1 MRPLRLA
8 AVAVATLIVAG
19 CASTEAAPDAS
30 DATTQTAADDPAAAD
45 APGVRSQAAA
55 DVAPLLDDP
64 DVVVLDIRTPEEVA
78 EARLPGE
85 VVNIDFY
92 EPDFQDQLAAL
103 DPDAS
108 YVMYC
113 RSGNRSGTAR
123 GIMSQLGFRDVVDID
138 GGIVGWSEA
147 GLPIVQ

>member
-1 MRPLRLA
+1 MRPVRLA

-19 CASTEAAPDAS
+19 CASTEATPDAS
-30 DATTQTAADDPAAAD
+30 DAPAEATDDAAADAD
-45 APGVRSQAAA
+45 APGVRTQPAAEA
-55 DVAPLLDDP
+55 ASLLDDP
-64 DVVVLDIRTPEEVA
+64 DVVILDIRTPEEVA
-78 EARLPGE
+78 EARLPGD

-113 RSGNRSGTAR
+113 RTGNRSGTAR
-123 GIMSQLGFRDVVDID
+123 GILSQLGFSDVVDID